1 MSFILDALKKSEA
14 ERNRKSGPVL
24 MDMRIAPPRRQL
36 PVWVWVIAVVLVANL
51 ALLGYALL
59 RGGARD
65 APAATVAGTAP
76 TATPATVTPTTVA
89 DATTGVLPAPTL
101 PAATAIITPAPTAGG
116 VIMQSNAVVSPGNLA
131 AANPAGNSAADHSGN
146 GAVPAS
152 PASATG
158 NLPSDDDLRA
168 TGVTL
173 PELHLALHVYDDVA
187 ANRFVLLNSSRL
199 REGQETPE
207 GVMVERID
215 PTGVVLSWRGRRF
228 RMHPGN

>member
-24 MDMRIAPPRRQL
+24 MDMRIASPRRHF
-36 PVWVWVIAVVLVANL
+36 PAWVWVIALVLLANL

-59 RGGARD
+59 R
-65 APAATVAGTAP
+65 TGTKD
-76 TATPATVTPTTVA
+76 TPATPVAATPPA
-89 DATTGVLPAPTL
+89 PAPAQDTTGALPPPTL
-101 PAATAIITPAPTAGG
+101 PAPASAAANSPTSAPENAPTEIPAAPAAGG
-116 VIMQSNAVVSPGNLA
+116 VIMQSNAVVSPGNSV
-131 AANPAGNSAADHSGN
+131 PGGNEATSARTDY
-146 GAVPAS
+146 
-152 PASATG
+152 ATG

-168 TGVTL
+168 SGVTL
-173 PELHLALHVYDDVA
+173 PELRLSLHVYDDVA
-187 ANRFVLLNSSRL
+187 ANRFILLNSSRL

-215 PTGVVLSWRGRRF
+215 PVGVVLSWHGRRF

>member
-36 PVWVWVIAVVLVANL
+36 PVWVWVIAIVLLANT

-59 RGGARD
+59 RGGAQGRTVH
-65 APAATVAGTAP
+65 AARGCSAARTGAGCVPPAHCRHRHCRQQPRRPAAP
-76 TATPATVTPTTVA
+76 ER
-89 DATTGVLPAPTL
+89 
-101 PAATAIITPAPTAGG
+101 
-116 VIMQSNAVVSPGNLA
+116 SRR
-131 AANPAGNSAADHSGN
+131 AGNRWRDHAKQCRGFSGQCSSAIQLRQRALRLRRLLPG
-146 GAVPAS
+146 
-152 PASATG
+152 TG

-168 TGVTL
+168 SGVTL
-173 PELHLALHVYDDVA
+173 PELHLSLHVYDDVA

-199 REGQETPE
+199 REGQETAE
-207 GVMVERID
+207 GVMVEHID

>member
-24 MDMRIAPPRRQL
+24 MDMRIASPRRQF
-36 PVWVWVIAVVLVANL
+36 PAWVWVIALVLLANL

-59 RGGARD
+59 RSGTRD
-65 APAATVAGTAP
+65 APATPVV
-76 TATPATVTPTTVA
+76 ATPPAPVPVP
-89 DATTGVLPAPTL
+89 DAVITGALPPPTL
-101 PAATAIITPAPTAGG
+101 PAPASALATPASTPANGPIDLPAAAPAAGG
-116 VIMQSNAVVSPGNLA
+116 VIMQSNAVVSPGNSA
-131 AANPAGNSAADHSGN
+131 PAGNEATSARTDY
-146 GAVPAS
+146 
-152 PASATG
+152 ATG

-168 TGVTL
+168 SGVTL
-173 PELHLALHVYDDVA
+173 PELRLSLHVYDDVA
-187 ANRFVLLNSSRL
+187 ANRFILLNSSRL

-215 PTGVVLSWRGRRF
+215 PIGVVLSWHGRRF